1 MGRPDQPRHQPHILA
16 EPATTDEHASD
27 SNNNTATSRQ
37 LRPSWQ
43 DHRRA
48 CASTDT
54 SMTFQQ
60 TLKTTS
66 KTDRKHVGFR
76 RSRKKDG
83 RRACMT
89 TRKKEEKMKICQT
102 HKNAHTELF
111 CVCFQEN
118 ICMYIYILIYTPVEI
133 TYNVFLS
140 GLLLFTTKELSRSRL
155 NDCNAYQYQGVTRN
169 VLYSGENSSRKRD
182 CIINSTQDQ

>member
-27 SNNNTATSRQ
+27 NNNNTATSRQ

-43 DHRRA
+43 DQRRA

-60 TLKTTS
+60 THKTTS
-66 KTDRKHVGFR
+66 NTDRKHVGFR

-83 RRACMT
+83 RSACMT
-89 TRKKEEKMKICQT
+89 TRNKEVKICQT
-102 HKNAHTELF
+102 YKNAHMELF
-111 CVCFQEN
+111 CMCFQEN
-118 ICMYIYILIYTPVEI
+118 ICLYIYSYI
-133 TYNVFLS
+133 
-140 GLLLFTTKELSRSRL
+140 LLLKSPIMFS
-155 NDCNAYQYQGVTRN
+155 YQAFYYSQQRN
-169 VLYSGENSSRKRD
+169 CLP
-182 CIINSTQDQ
+182 TH